1 MMLEKIIVDN
11 YLLIDHIEFDAHLG
25 MSVFIGETGS
35 GKSLFIESLG
45 IIFGNKFSTN
55 NIGIFRDTTKMT
67 AVFSITEQM
76 SNVKNWLSE
85 NEFFVDDQIIITRT
99 FQKSGKSTT
108 RLNGEI
114 IPVQT
119 VRLLSEILI
128 DIHSQFDTQQL
139 LKQTKQQEA
148 IDQYVSK
155 SLLSEYT
162 NAYQSFK
169 SIEKEYA
176 AFVQEQQKEHD
187 VDYLHFQRDEL
198 EAYADFDL
206 SLLQSYED
214 EYKSLKQ
221 KIQNQQQVEIAVGL
235 IGDEGI
241 RQYIGPLEKSL
252 NQMEDI
258 DRTVYETFNQLLIQ
272 VNELDYALNQLQI
285 DEEVAARF
293 AFLEETIQIIYRLQ
307 QKHGDDLALA
317 YNEIMTKI
325 EQIENA
331 DKYETKLL
339 NQLTENEKVARDL
352 ALQLEEAR
360 KVTISTVE
368 KKMAHLFQQLH
379 LENIQFRV
387 FQETLPQLT
396 KTGLSTLHFQVAS
409 NNQKIFQSLAKTV
422 SGGELSR
429 IMLALKVVMLEKQ
442 PMLIVFDEIDSGV
455 SGKVATSIAD
465 VLNQL
470 ATQHQVFLITHSP
483 LVAVSG
489 NYFYQIA
496 KARREDG
503 HYETKIEEVVDE
515 KVNITLAYLISQQ
528 EPSASAIEQIQHL
541 RVKYQ

>member
-1 MMLEKIIVDN
+1 MLERIIVDN

-55 NIGIFRDTTKMT
+55 NIGVFRETTKMT
-67 AVFSITEQM
+67 AVFSIDEKMTD
-76 SNVKNWLSE
+76 VKKWFAKND
-85 NEFFVDDQIIITRT
+85 FFIDDQIIVTRT

-119 VRLLSEILI
+119 VRSLGEILI

-139 LKQTKQQEA
+139 LKQAKQQEA
-148 IDQYVSK
+148 IDQYIDKQLQSDYTK
-155 SLLSEYT
+155 S
-162 NAYQSFK
+162 YQSYK
-169 SIEKEYA
+169 QLEKQLEI
-176 AFVQEQQKEHD
+176 FVKEQQKEHD
-187 VDYLHFQRDEL
+187 VDYLYFQRDEL
-198 EAYADFDL
+198 ASFADFDL
-206 SLLQSYED
+206 EILKSYEL

-221 KIQNQQQVEIAVGL
+221 KIQNHQHIEEALVL

-241 RQYIGPLEKSL
+241 RQYVSPLEKTL
-252 NQMEDI
+252 NQMDNLENS
-258 DRTVYETFNQLLIQ
+258 VYETFNQLLIQ

-285 DEEVAARF
+285 DEEITERF
-293 AFLEETIQIIYRLQ
+293 TFLEQNIQIIYRLQ
-307 QKHGDDLALA
+307 QKHGDDLASA
-317 YNEIMTKI
+317 YSTILDKI
-325 EQIENA
+325 EQLENSS
-331 DKYETKLL
+331 KYEEKLL
-339 NQLTENEKVARDL
+339 SELKV
-352 ALQLEEAR
+352 E
-360 KVTISTVE
+360 E
-368 KKMAHLFQQLH
+368 KKARHLAEVLEKERLKIITFVENKMHNLFQKLH
-379 LENIQFRV
+379 LDNIQFRV
-387 FQETLPQLT
+387 FREEVSTLT
-396 KTGLSTLHFQVAS
+396 KTGLSTLQFQVAS

-465 VLNQL
+465 VLSQL

-489 NYFYQIA
+489 NYFYQIS
-496 KARREDG
+496 KSRRDDG
-503 HYETKIEEVVDE
+503 HYETNIQEVNDE
-515 KVNITLAYLISQQ
+515 KVNITLAYLISQK
-528 EPSASAIEQIQHL
+528 EPSEAAIEQIQHL
-541 RVKYQ
+541 RVKYK